1 MVLDGIKSLPRSQ
14 DLLSLLK
21 SRSTHIIVINTS
33 SLPPETLRRE
43 IDQQLIRGCS
53 SLTLQ
58 PLSSVHTTQR
68 IVHAIM
74 TMTHFIPL
82 NREQKLLEKIVEL
95 VSGSPGL
102 VNMTIALLRC
112 CLREAEKNEDGSGL
126 DFLDRFAARI
136 PLLSEDTAVHVEPPS
151 HSVTGQVEAVS
162 IKPTL
167 KISRYTSE
175 LIAAIQL
182 PTADHFILRALSV
195 FGPVPIPLSII
206 DTLQSMVVKATQG
219 REGRG
224 KGAPNPI
231 SNLLSAMLL
240 RPYPCPI
247 VSPPDSQ
254 PRTHRLQ
261 AMPPSD
267 QPTHHLQATPP
278 SDQQNSYLF
287 VPQLV
292 QDSLWEH
299 MEAADTAFTVTTAFK
314 ALQEYGRRPKLS
326 RSELCFA
333 AGLTAIVVEKCDN
346 NGEWM
351 NESVYKEA
359 YKLLINYKSKL

>member
-43 IDQQLIRGCS
+43 VDQQLIRGCS

-68 IVHAIM
+68 IVHSIM
-74 TMTHFIPL
+74 TMTHFTPL

-102 VNMTIALLRC
+102 VNMTTALLRC

-136 PLLSEDTAVHVEPPS
+136 PLLSEDTAVHVEPPA

-175 LIAAIQL
+175 LIAAFQL

-254 PRTHRLQ
+254 L
-261 AMPPSD
+261 S
-267 QPTHHLQATPP
+267 THHLQATPP
-278 SDQQNSYLF
+278 SDQQDSYLF

-299 MEAADTAFTVTTAFK
+299 MEAADTAFTVTTTFK

-333 AGLTAIVVEKCDN
+333 AGLTAIVVEKCDT

-359 YKLLINYKSKL
+359 YKLLINYKSEL